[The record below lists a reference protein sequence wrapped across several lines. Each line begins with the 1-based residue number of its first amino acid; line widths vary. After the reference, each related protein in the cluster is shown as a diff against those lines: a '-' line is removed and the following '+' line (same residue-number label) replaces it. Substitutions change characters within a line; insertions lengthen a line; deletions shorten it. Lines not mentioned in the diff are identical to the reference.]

1 MAATTTVTM
10 DSLMTELSALR
21 NEVKSLTKIVR
32 KVRSHQEDPTGEKA
46 AARSKSNG
54 FNRDVEVDADLRAFL
69 GLGEGELIS
78 RSQVTKRINAYVKDN
93 NLKHPENGRVII
105 LDEKLRALLNPP
117 EDVQVTFLNL
127 QKYLSPHYVKAS
139 APAEEPAPASSA
151 TATPATEAPKTVK
164 KVVKR
169 PVVKKLATVA

>member
-1 MAATTTVTM
+1 MATM
-10 DSLMTELSALR
+10 DSLMTELTALR
-21 NEVKSLTKIVR
+21 TEIKSLTKIVR

-46 AARSKSNG
+46 AARSKTNG
-54 FNRDVEVDADLRAFL
+54 FNRDVEVDADLRTFL
-69 GLGEGELIS
+69 GLADDEMIS
-78 RSQVTKRINAYVKDN
+78 RSQVTKRINAYVKEN

-105 LDEKLRALLNPP
+105 LDEKLRTLLNPP

-139 APAEEPAPASSA
+139 APAESAPVPAPE
-151 TATPATEAPKTVK
+151 PTEAPKTVK

-169 PVVKKLATVA
+169 PVVKKTTTVA

>member
-1 MAATTTVTM
+1 MATM
-10 DSLMTELSALR
+10 DSLMTELTALR
-21 NEVKSLTKIVR
+21 AEIKSLTKIVR

-69 GLGEGELIS
+69 GLADEELIS

-105 LDEKLRALLNPP
+105 MDDKLRALLNPP

-127 QKYLSPHYVKAS
+127 QKYLSPHYVKKTPAPTETPAAAEVS
-139 APAEEPAPASSA
+139 APVD
-151 TATPATEAPKTVK
+151 APKTVK

-169 PVVKKLATVA
+169 PVVKKATAVA

>member
-1 MAATTTVTM
+1 MATM
-10 DSLMTELSALR
+10 DSLMTELTALR
-21 NEVKSLTKIVR
+21 AEIKSLTKIVR

-46 AARSKSNG
+46 AARSKTNG
-54 FNRDVEVDADLRAFL
+54 FNRDVEVDADLRTFL
-69 GLGEGELIS
+69 GLADGEMIS

-139 APAEEPAPASSA
+139 APAESAPAP
-151 TATPATEAPKTVK
+151 TPAPVDAPKTVK

-169 PVVKKLATVA
+169 PVVKKTATVA

>member
-1 MAATTTVTM
+1 MATTPITM
-10 DSLMTELSALR
+10 DSLMSEITSLRTEL
-21 NEVKSLTKIVR
+21 KSLTKIVR

-54 FNRDVEVDADLRAFL
+54 FNRDVEVDSDLRNFL
-69 GLGEGELIS
+69 GLGDGEMIS

-105 LDEKLRALLNPP
+105 LDDKLRALLAPP
-117 EDVQVTFLNL
+117 EDIQVTFLNL
-127 QKYLSPHYVKAS
+127 QKYLSPHYVKAVAS
-139 APAEEPAPASSA
+139 TPAPTAEAPAEAVA
-151 TATPATEAPKTVK
+151 EAPKTVVK

-169 PVVKKLATVA
+169 PVVKKSTTVA

>member
-1 MAATTTVTM
+1 MYSIIAMATM
-10 DSLMTELSALR
+10 DSLMTELTALR
-21 NEVKSLTKIVR
+21 AEIKSLTKIVR

-69 GLGEGELIS
+69 GLADEELIS

-105 LDEKLRALLNPP
+105 MDDKLRALLNPP

-127 QKYLSPHYVKAS
+127 QKYLSPHYVKKTPAPTETPAAAEVS
-139 APAEEPAPASSA
+139 APVD
-151 TATPATEAPKTVK
+151 APKTVK

-169 PVVKKLATVA
+169 PVVKKATAVA